1 MKSNFDK
8 HPFVT
13 VTGSSSDCIV
23 GWDAI
28 CSQVNKHISA
38 VKKDKVVVAIDS
50 YQGVIHDEVLSHLR
64 TKITHAVFIQASDA
78 LKKESEILEMIHP
91 DVTDDQI
98 FGYMTHLTIDKYF
111 DATKLSELRK
121 KISDLSKG
129 VVIVYGDA
137 SAYACQSY
145 DLLFYLDMAS
155 W

>member
-64 TKITHAVFIQASDA
+64 TKITHALFIQASDA

-98 FGYMTHLTIDKYF
+98 FGYMTHLTIDKY
-111 DATKLSELRK
+111 
-121 KISDLSKG
+121 
-129 VVIVYGDA
+129 
-137 SAYACQSY
+137 
-145 DLLFYLDMAS
+145 
-155 W
+155 